1 MSCVARY
8 MERRTTRFEHVEEI
22 KLAGELRDFTE
33 VARELEDWVD
43 ARAWT
48 TSDGPKA
55 IFDRS
60 SAEVE
65 HTNVLK
71 KVCEQGFCRLAG
83 FGPCVYR
90 VGATPAKSRPP
101 FRLDSTEP

>member
-1 MSCVARY
+1 VSCVARY

-71 KVCEQGFCRLAG
+71 KYVSRAFAG
-83 FGPCVYR
+83 WPGSAR
-90 VGATPAKSRPP
+90 V
-101 FRLDSTEP
+101 STE